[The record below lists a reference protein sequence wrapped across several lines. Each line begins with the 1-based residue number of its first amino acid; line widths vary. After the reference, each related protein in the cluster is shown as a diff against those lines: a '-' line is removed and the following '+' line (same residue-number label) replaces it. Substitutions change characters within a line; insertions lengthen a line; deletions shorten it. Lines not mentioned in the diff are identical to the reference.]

1 MGMKIRLTALILA
14 ASLTVN
20 MVTLP
25 VKAEEDTT
33 PVEQQTTITEPSSGA
48 GTVSGTEQSAAEP
61 VESQPASSEST
72 DQEPEPAE
80 TTAPVTEPTKSATE
94 PAEPKESTDQE
105 TEQLL
110 IGQPNS
116 LQTNDTLLL
125 EPEEAALPALMA
137 LDAGTGTGELTPSK
151 IKQVNPIDAYPNN
164 TRITINDANEL
175 AILSTIS
182 ADKYQYCELYFVNN
196 SSAFDTTATAFT
208 GLGKEA
214 PFSGTVTLANSTT
227 NPIKLNVPLFKNLSD
242 SAVIS
247 KLILQYAK
255 EGDNGHT
262 AILAENV
269 IHGETPV
276 EGNVDWMITLQKP
289 DDEGE
294 MADIVSTC
302 LIGTIGESCNIS
314 LSVTDNIGKPV
325 IGSSS
330 AGFLCSTLNGSLTMK
345 GLDRTNPI
353 SVTAKSGNAGGLV
366 GEMGANGSL
375 TVNLNL
381 VTENDIS
388 KPATLKIKDVSATGN
403 AGGLVGK
410 MAAGAT
416 LTINTDVEM
425 SGSVTASGGD
435 AGGLVGLAEHSTESL
450 STVTIKAVTSGG
462 NEPVINSVLTLTGAI
477 SSTSSSGGGL
487 IGSATDIIFDGGLPM
502 ISGTGSISGAN
513 AGGLIGS
520 YTYSGVSGVLSTVS
534 QNISGITVN
543 GSSNAGGV
551 FGVLRNN
558 STFTIN
564 PTIPDAGTDAVSVT
578 FGGGSTGNVGG
589 LIGNYQAGN
598 LENAALYLAAQAV
611 TSALTSSATTYGG
624 LIGLVGDQDN
634 GVANYIEIGT
644 TQTTTTVTTA
654 SGASATDF
662 GGLIAK
668 LTNSGHMVKT
678 VGAVKVI
685 NSLPGSST
693 CGGLVGYMPSGVLWL
708 GGSVDVGDVTT
719 GGNILQNRGW
729 ILGSRDNTLVF
740 TDQSDWNYAKGSNT
754 NDIGNWGQVLSIPNI
769 CTNSTDDLL
778 TVADHK
784 VTVAAATSGDNTYSI
799 GSPLE
804 FAAIALRLQLDNQET
819 GALNIPDDFSGDLD
833 ITLTSDIVLSGT
845 GLTGFQRDY
854 EIGNAAPN
862 VTLTGTKG
870 EGGAYSITLPDIT
883 VYIRDNSHKRQGLI
897 TKASFLD
904 VSNLTISTPAG
915 GSFKVEAQ
923 DGSNFYMGALAA
935 EVTGKIDLT
944 NVTGSAVLDITGS
957 GSDSAAG
964 GLIAVDTGNAVTMRF
979 TGCTW
984 DGELSA
990 NNGQSGLYMGGL
1002 LGRVKEQ
1009 KAHTVTITNCTI
1021 CGKMDRTGSSTPEEN
1036 RMGAM
1041 IGSLI
1046 GQSIENPLKL
1056 EIDGLTVR
1064 ANVTSNATQHAGA
1077 LLSYEWY
1084 CTEAI
1089 VKNVKV
1095 TDSSLN
1101 ATSRFGGLVYKGSGY
1116 WSIQPTAEG
1125 VPGITISNST
1135 FEGKNSSGLL
1145 VCHAENTY
1153 AGALYLEI
1161 LYGGYRIGEGVTV
1174 TGVTAFDEIAGCT
1187 KGSNGN
1193 GIVSIAT
1200 KDHELIDS
1208 DSTPN
1213 TYVNQLTDYSFT
1225 NGNTRYYYNLD
1236 SFGAVVN
1243 PPSGAINS
1251 PAKMVMYSAFSHADD
1266 SIQKYFY
1273 TSLGHI
1279 TGIIDLTGYSYYP
1292 AEEYTNISDA
1302 DIKFAFEEIN
1312 GKETDNKTL
1321 DDSNKQHAGMHT
1333 GIFTGVSGG
1342 GTVNVGN
1349 LTLQG
1354 TVGGLGNNFGALIR
1368 DNAQGGS
1375 DTSNMADLKIN
1386 GVTLNGIQVYPTLDN
1401 TNDVKPLLIHSLGSF
1416 TSLDMSNVTTTAAY
1430 ANMTETDGQYAASSL
1445 IGPVGSDTASYIQLE
1460 FKDMRLDGR
1469 INADSTQTKVHETYR
1484 SIFSRASFMESFQYG
1499 NASTCRGVYN
1509 FNKSTDDVPSYYTL
1523 GKELSNTT
1531 SGRNQGLQYWFFDTD
1546 DYVCGS
1552 EADAD
1557 TAYATGYLPYVC
1569 HSEEDKWHELD
1580 VNLKSTGL
1588 TVGCGTYTDPYI
1600 ITDGQQL
1607 VDLSK
1612 ALAEGGLKENW
1623 EINLDENVL
1632 GKTFSLEGPKDEN
1645 GKHTCKKYTG
1655 SATGWR
1661 KDDET
1666 VDNKTATATN
1676 VLAYLR
1682 NAYYK
1687 IEQDITISSNT
1698 WAGLGITSDKNDKAF
1713 SGVFYGNPMHP
1724 NGNVT
1729 ITIENPSQETQFGGL
1744 IKFSLGSV
1752 IKDVNIV
1759 YQTQPQVNTY
1769 VENGAT
1775 NIPSTT
1781 TNASFFGGVVGWCLG
1796 GDTIIDNVT
1805 VTYQNGEPAV
1815 SGNNGHLTAVGGY
1828 VGMVGGA
1835 INDAGD
1841 RNREKYGGGVVFRN
1855 MTDGSGLT
1863 GGKAYESSN
1872 YFYYNPYVGRV
1883 LDGYAML
1890 ENPTADGYA
1899 TKLENTDKNYTIPT
1913 ISAGTHLTVNGGTV
1927 TVNDAQ
1933 GLWLLS
1939 AIANSGAGSMANDS
1953 ANNNNYAYNYGKPRT
1968 GTYQKIGEAIPDVD
1982 KTDETYLGGV
1992 SSKKG
1997 TQSYLTQ
2004 DKYVS
2009 GELFSL
2015 CSSSGVS
2022 IVLNSDCDMSLEAG
2036 FGNGFRGIGA
2046 SYATPANGNSN
2057 YRLIPVSSITS
2068 AEGKTCTVTLG
2079 QSRKEYT
2086 EEKNNWT
2093 SIGSGLFVLLRIGG
2107 DSLVASNLNLS
2118 GKTGITYYEGTSIA
2132 TAQTTGLSD
2141 AGKRDNNKRLSLVG
2155 VGMLV
2160 GNLASVDNNS
2170 QITLDSV
2177 HLLGTKDEK
2186 VTVNVDD
2193 DGSMGTTF
2201 AGGLAGYLW
2210 INSKSI
2216 TKLTLR
2222 DCTYEHLSVRGR
2234 IEAGGFIGYT
2244 TAQEVSIEYTSDAEL
2259 KDGTVKTT
2267 LNKCNQYDGVG
2278 GLIGEV
2284 NNGKLD
2290 INAAG
2295 ISSLTVR
2302 DLSVSASVNGIEN
2315 NVGGLIGVLRAADA
2329 KACVLKNIH
2338 MEGEIEL
2345 AGSLTTSSNV
2355 KSNVGLIAG
2364 GILDK
2369 DGSWNNAGTASYNFE
2384 VSNFRVAQENGSNV
2398 KLYRGWQVGGLIGLY
2413 RTGNKNGYGTLKLD
2427 DIRFGSESNTISIL
2441 NGTNI
2446 DGSHNCAA
2454 SCLVATSCLVPQVE
2468 VTDVQIVNTKIL
2480 SRKYGAFLYAR
2491 IDNQSDATQ
2500 TIDFK
2505 NISIENSTVAVSNGP
2520 SNNTNDSAE
2529 SYYGIGALYGRI
2541 DNKGATIT
2549 GCNILF
2555 RDCQIGF
2562 HVANDGSRKLAGIT
2576 NDMPQT
2582 LNVGLSN
2589 STATQKNTS
2598 YLRYD
2603 DISENERSNYTRG
2616 NIAIFG
2622 GSLANDTNKSV
2633 KLVGVSI
2640 QQQENTLP
2648 MKDFGTN
2655 PSSYYVVRADYKGY
2669 QDGTITGAKA
2679 PYVTTSPLS
2688 PLNTPDKTITGDGAS
2703 FTKNAEG
2710 KDTSVAVATQI
2721 LADLANKLDGSPAD
2735 NLNLKH
2741 SAANAYDD
2749 SENRKAYEYLSEYTD
2764 KTKFGPFST
2773 EGGNG
2778 DNYTGL
2784 DFPVLTLVTNSSTE
2798 ANSLLYSWISLLAN
2812 RDITPN
2818 TPDVTIKA
2826 TNYRW
2831 NGTDKKWELDSSKDK
2846 SFDWTENKKIQL
2858 NKGTYDSA
2866 QNRFTLLDV
2875 AFEDPANDR
2884 QYAYHLYIPVV
2895 MQKIMKFHF
2904 WASAQT
2910 GTSYIKST
2918 YDNLSA
2924 LAAASH
2930 GEQVTVLL
2938 GYDYFERNRT
2948 EWEKAIANGDNLLF
2962 GFEKTLLLDQGQG
2975 LPNGTCLTLVDC
2987 SQQNRAY
2994 YATKDNTWQGE
3005 NAYKVDFTNFEDS
3018 DGNPWAPLQLWE
3030 MLDLQAKKGSG
3041 KYYKKPKGNE
3051 EATLKATLDGSPTD
3065 FWYYSGDDGDTAP
3078 PDEDAYTI
3086 AIGENAKWFH
3096 DVKSNTDYLAER
3108 YYLTIQTPTDADG
3121 VYNNLIKCPSSLG
3134 ASGLPTLR
3142 VKNPPVNEYP
3152 GAECARNNA
3161 ENRVLIGDFFDHTVG
3176 ITTTESNGEM
3186 STEKHTIAATLTA
3199 TLAFKKIDDTGT
3211 TSKSLFQDYAGQQ
3224 NLYQRFELSMQEW
3237 DKDGQSSPRTMLP
3250 GTRITAKFYLDGQ
3263 EKGTTYSDT
3272 IGFATSSYYLD
3283 FPEIPISDLTSS
3295 QQNSFTF
3302 KAEITLEYP
3311 DATLVDQFPE
3321 IENPDSDNKQGIVLG
3336 AGSYLAYT
3344 AETRSTTTLHAPTK
3358 WLSSPR
3364 FYRGIY
3370 RAASLNYYP
3379 VDAGKGVENVNQLGV
3394 NGFLSSSQMISS
3406 KAYYDISALDGAKDA
3421 DSIQCTLK
3429 LYQKNDDTYRP
3440 IDETDWTK
3448 YLKDGMAVTIR
3459 YNEGTVTNATRNGET
3474 FTIPVTN
3481 LDKDKLVEIMV
3492 DMEVLT
3498 GSAFEENNLTYANYK
3513 VELEAVLKKGN
3524 TDIGGSRASDH
3535 IVYTNAKINPNPVR
3549 P

>member
-1 MGMKIRLTALILA
+1 MKIRLTALILA

-151 IKQVNPIDAYPNN
+151 IKQENPINAYPNN

-182 ADKYQYCELYFVNN
+182 ADIYQYCELYFVNS
-196 SSAFDTTATAFT
+196 SSAFDTTNTAFN
-208 GLGKEA
+208 GLGKEK
-214 PFSGTVTLANSTT
+214 PFSGTVTLAQATT
-227 NPIKLNVPLFKNLSD
+227 NPIKLNVPLFQNLSD
-242 SAVIS
+242 SAKIPD
-247 KLILQYAK
+247 LILQYAK

-269 IHGETPV
+269 KHEETSV

-302 LIGTIGESCNIS
+302 LIGTIDEGCNIS

-366 GEMGANGSL
+366 GEMGGNASL
-375 TVNLNL
+375 TVTLDKGTVDSNA
-381 VTENDIS
+381 
-388 KPATLKIKDVSATGN
+388 KPATLQIAAVSATKN

-416 LTINTDVEM
+416 LTINTDVNI
-425 SGSVTASGGD
+425 SGSVQTSVGD
-435 AGGLVGLAEHSTESL
+435 AGGLVGLAKNTADDTPK
-450 STVTIKAVTSGG
+450 TVTIKAMTDENTPS
-462 NEPVINSVLTLTGAI
+462 ELTLSGTI
-477 SSTSSSGGGL
+477 SSDGTDSSKGNVGGL
-487 IGSATDIIFDGGLPM
+487 IGKATDIIFAGGLPTVNAQNAT
-502 ISGTGSISGAN
+502 ITGSN

-520 YTYSGVSGVLSTVS
+520 YTYSGVSDVLDSVS
-534 QNISGITVN
+534 QSISGITVS

-551 FGVLRNN
+551 FGVLNIGGN
-558 STFTIN
+558 AEFTISSASVS
-564 PTIPDAGTDAVSVT
+564 TKLTAGTTSCN
-578 FGGGSTGNVGG
+578 GGG
-589 LIGNYQAGN
+589 LIGKYTAGD
-598 LENAALYLAAQAV
+598 LDAKLSLSAPV
-611 TSALTSSATTYGG
+611 VSTTPSGTFSALGG

-634 GVANYIEIGT
+634 GTYIEIGT
-644 TQTTTTVTTA
+644 TEQSTITVTT

-693 CGGLVGYMPSGVLWL
+693 CGGLVGYMPSGVLWM
-708 GGSVDVGDVTT
+708 GGSVDVNDVTT

-754 NDIGNWGQVLSIPNI
+754 NDIGNWGQVLSIPKI
-769 CTNSTDDLL
+769 CTNSTDLL

-784 VTVAAATSGDNTYSI
+784 VTVVAATSEANTYSI
-799 GSPLE
+799 GTPLD
-804 FAAIALRLQLDNQET
+804 FAKIALGLQLT
-819 GALNIPDDFSGDLD
+819 GKGALGVTSIIGDLD
-833 ITLTSDIVLSGT
+833 ITLTSDIDLSGT
-845 GLTGFQRDY
+845 GLTGFQRDADV
-854 EIGNAAPN
+854 GNNKITACG
-862 VTLTGTKG
+862 VTLYGNNHT
-870 EGGAYSITLPDIT
+870 ITLPGIKTYVNDT
-883 VYIRDNSHKRQGLI
+883 SHQYQGLFSKV
-897 TKASFLD
+897 TDLTAD
-904 VSNLTISTPAG
+904 NLTISGGASCTEGETAINNVGIQLECNGDFYVGGLAADASGNIALTSVTAGASIITNNGRNAAIGGLVGRRSFTGNSQTP
-915 GSFKVEAQ
+915 
-923 DGSNFYMGALAA
+923 GAL
-935 EVTGKIDLT
+935 TC
-944 NVTGSAVLDITGS
+944 
-957 GSDSAAG
+957 
-964 GLIAVDTGNAVTMRF
+964 

-984 DGELSA
+984 AAGSNIRVSGNNSGIYVGGLIGRVDNGSSQKSMKITFKDCTISGTLSRTGSPADARIGGMLGACYGKDAEFTLLIDGVMVDGTTVTSDATSE
-990 NNGQSGLYMGGL
+990 MGGL
-1002 LGRVKEQ
+1002 LSLEWLDTNVTLKNVVVKNNSKVES
-1009 KAHTVTITNCTI
+1009 
-1021 CGKMDRTGSSTPEEN
+1021 TGSS
-1036 RMGAM
+1036 
-1041 IGSLI
+1041 S
-1046 GQSIENPLKL
+1046 
-1056 EIDGLTVR
+1056 
-1064 ANVTSNATQHAGA
+1064 
-1077 LLSYEWY
+1077 
-1084 CTEAI
+1084 
-1089 VKNVKV
+1089 
-1095 TDSSLN
+1095 
-1101 ATSRFGGLVYKGSGY
+1101 FGGLVFKAMGYCKIGEAVTDENGTTTTTPGVTIESGTFSGPSPKGEPSALLICHG
-1116 WSIQPTAEG
+1116 EERG
-1125 VPGITISNST
+1125 VL
-1135 FEGKNSSGLL
+1135 KN
-1145 VCHAENTY
+1145 
-1153 AGALYLEI
+1153 ALYLEI
-1161 LYGGYRIGEGVTV
+1161 LDGAYKIVPDGITLALKNGST
-1174 TGVTAFDEIAGCT
+1174 TFDEIIGT
-1187 KGSNGN
+1187 TFGDVGKGN

-1200 KDHELIDS
+1200 NNGLVDAIRQEDGTVVA
-1208 DSTPN
+1208 STRN
-1213 TYVNQLTDYSFT
+1213 TYQNATKNSGAEW
-1225 NGNTRYYYNLD
+1225 NNPNTRYYYNLD
-1236 SFGAVVN
+1236 SFGAARDGEV
-1243 PPSGAINS
+1243 PSGNITS
-1251 PAKMVMYSAFSHADD
+1251 PEKMVMYSAFSHADD

-1375 DTSNMADLKIN
+1375 DTSHMADLKIN
-1386 GVTLNGIQVYPTLDN
+1386 GVTLDGLMMVGTSE
-1401 TNDVKPLLIHSLGSF
+1401 TGVKPLLIHSLGSF
-1416 TSLDMSNVTTTAAY
+1416 TSLTMSTVTTTAAY

-1484 SIFSRASFMESFQYG
+1484 SIFSKATFLESFQYG

-1632 GKTFSLEGPKDEN
+1632 GRTFSLEGSKDEN

-1713 SGVFYGNPMHP
+1713 SGVFYGNPTHP

-1781 TNASFFGGVVGWCLG
+1781 TNASFFGGVVGWCIG

-1841 RNREKYGGGVVFRN
+1841 SSREKYGGGVVFRG
-1855 MTDGSGLT
+1855 DIGGGL
-1863 GGKAYESSN
+1863 GGKSDN

-1883 LDGYAML
+1883 LDGYVL
-1890 ENPTADGYA
+1890 SEK
-1899 TKLENTDKNYTIPT
+1899 TKLDNTDDNYQIPT
-1913 ISAGTHLTVNGGTV
+1913 ITADKHLNIADGAV
-1927 TVNDAQ
+1927 TVNNAQ

-1939 AIANSGAGSMANDS
+1939 AIANSGAGAMQNSNCL
-1953 ANNNNYAYNYGKPRT
+1953 AYYVGKPRT
-1968 GTYQKIGEAIPDVD
+1968 GTYANVGGSMSDDD
-1982 KTDETYLGGV
+1982 KTDEGLLGGV
-1992 SSKKG
+1992 GGKG
-1997 TQSYLTQ
+1997 KERTTCYLT
-2004 DKYVS
+2004 KYVS
-2009 GELFSL
+2009 GDFSNL
-2015 CSSSGVS
+2015 CSSGVS
-2022 IVLNSDCDMSLEAG
+2022 IVLNSDCDMST
-2036 FGNGFRGIGA
+2036 FGNGFRGIGS
-2046 SYATPANGNSN
+2046 SYGTDADNSSN
-2057 YRLIPVSSITS
+2057 YRLIPVVSLSS
-2068 AEGKTCTVTLG
+2068 AEEPKKTVTLQ
-2079 QSRKEYT
+2079 QSRKEYL
-2086 EEKNNWT
+2086 EEMGNWT
-2093 SIGSGLFVLLRIGG
+2093 SIGSGLFVQLDGPSSG
-2107 DSLVASNLNLS
+2107 VQVSNLILS
-2118 GKTGITYYEGTSIA
+2118 GSTSIQYYSG
-2132 TAQTTGLSD
+2132 TELTGENPTGNHDEFSTRIAKVGSGMLAGGLFPYSD
-2141 AGKRDNNKRLSLVG
+2141 AGSITIENVELS
-2155 VGMLV
+2155 
-2160 GNLASVDNNS
+2160 NA
-2170 QITLDSV
+2170 
-2177 HLLGTKDEK
+2177 
-2186 VTVNVDD
+2186 TVNSSETVTKNNVTRICT
-2193 DGSMGTTF
+2193 GSTN
-2201 AGGLAGYLW
+2201 AGGLIGVIRNTRTKKNPNNQDVPCLESVTLKNCGYTGL
-2210 INSKSI
+2210 NV
-2216 TKLTLR
+2216 T
-2222 DCTYEHLSVRGR
+2222 GR
-2234 IEAGGFIGYT
+2234 LNVGGFIGYVR
-2244 TAQEVSIEYTSDAEL
+2244 AV
-2259 KDGTVKTT
+2259 KTVKVNNADTNIAVAVNILYSANKT
-2267 LNKCNQYDGVG
+2267 LTNGVITSTRFKAEKEYGCG
-2278 GLIGEV
+2278 GLIGF
-2284 NNGKLD
+2284 
-2290 INAAG
+2290 
-2295 ISSLTVR
+2295 SSDANLSIMPDSTSSDARLTLKNLTVHGNAGDGSGDR
-2302 DLSVSASVNGIEN
+2302 ANVGGVVGYWKAQRVPVEAKNISLEGEVSIAGSENSSSKAAVGGFAGSLADNLTSWTSSTTAGVTIEN
-2315 NVGGLIGVLRAADA
+2315 FWIAQESDSNAKIYNGRPIGGLIGTM
-2329 KACVLKNIH
+2329 KAGNSIQVSGIKI
-2338 MEGEIEL
+2338 
-2345 AGSLTTSSNV
+2345 GSDHGANDITGAVTVANNVNSNDYSHSVGGLLGSNHNVSTTITFEDIQMVHTTIIACTTSSDFRGAGIVFSHLENNLTVNLKNV
-2355 KSNVGLIAG
+2355 LLDRCNVIGNKSDMKIGLLYSQLHKDRSNVL
-2364 GILDK
+2364 
-2369 DGSWNNAGTASYNFE
+2369 Y
-2384 VSNFRVAQENGSNV
+2384 GSNILIKDCV
-2398 KLYRGWQVGGLIGLY
+2398 VGYSTADTCNTTGGTCPTAPASVSYDGTKMGIIG
-2413 RTGNKNGYGTLKLD
+2413 G
-2427 DIRFGSESNTISIL
+2427 ESNGKT
-2441 NGTNI
+2441 
-2446 DGSHNCAA
+2446 
-2454 SCLVATSCLVPQVE
+2454 
-2468 VTDVQIVNTKIL
+2468 
-2480 SRKYGAFLYAR
+2480 
-2491 IDNQSDATQ
+2491 
-2500 TIDFK
+2500 
-2505 NISIENSTVAVSNGP
+2505 
-2520 SNNTNDSAE
+2520 
-2529 SYYGIGALYGRI
+2529 
-2541 DNKGATIT
+2541 
-2549 GCNILF
+2549 
-2555 RDCQIGF
+2555 
-2562 HVANDGSRKLAGIT
+2562 
-2576 NDMPQT
+2576 
-2582 LNVGLSN
+2582 
-2589 STATQKNTS
+2589 
-2598 YLRYD
+2598 
-2603 DISENERSNYTRG
+2603 
-2616 NIAIFG
+2616 
-2622 GSLANDTNKSV
+2622 V

-2640 QQQENTLP
+2640 QQTDNTLP

-2655 PSSYYVVRADYKGY
+2655 PGTGSYVVRADYKGY
-2669 QDGTITGAKA
+2669 QDGTIAGAKA
-2679 PYVTTSPLS
+2679 PYVTTSPRS
-2688 PLNTPDKTITGDGAS
+2688 PLNIPDKTITGDGAS
-2703 FTKNAEG
+2703 FVTGGTTPVGKQILDDLTPKKNAEG
-2710 KDTSVAVATQI
+2710 EDIPLT
-2721 LADLANKLDGSPAD
+2721 

-2749 SENRKAYEYLSEYTD
+2749 SKNRKAYEYLSAYTD

-2812 RDITPN
+2812 RDITPD

-2831 NGTDKKWELDSSKDK
+2831 NGTNKKWESYTTDSSKDK
-2846 SFDWTENKKIQL
+2846 SFDWIENKIQL

-2875 AFEDPANDR
+2875 AFKDPANDS
-2884 QYAYHLYIPVV
+2884 QDAYYLYIPVV

-2938 GYDYFERNRT
+2938 GYDYFERDEDKWQETIN
-2948 EWEKAIANGDNLLF
+2948 NGDNLLF
-2962 GFEKTLLLDQGQG
+2962 GFEKTLLLDQNQG
-2975 LPNGTCLTLVDC
+2975 LPNGTRLTLVDC

-3005 NAYKVDFTNFEDS
+3005 NAYKVDFTNFKDS
-3018 DGNPWAPLQLWE
+3018 DGKPWAPLQLWE
-3030 MLDLQAKKGSG
+3030 MLDLQAEKGSG
-3041 KYYKKPKGNE
+3041 KYYTKQKDNE
-3051 EATLKATLDGSPTD
+3051 KATLKATLDGSPTE

-3078 PDEDAYTI
+3078 PGEDAYTI

-3142 VKNPPVNEYP
+3142 VKNPPVNEY
-3152 GAECARNNA
+3152 
-3161 ENRVLIGDFFDHTVG
+3161 
-3176 ITTTESNGEM
+3176 
-3186 STEKHTIAATLTA
+3186 
-3199 TLAFKKIDDTGT
+3199 
-3211 TSKSLFQDYAGQQ
+3211 
-3224 NLYQRFELSMQEW
+3224 
-3237 DKDGQSSPRTMLP
+3237 
-3250 GTRITAKFYLDGQ
+3250 
-3263 EKGTTYSDT
+3263 
-3272 IGFATSSYYLD
+3272 
-3283 FPEIPISDLTSS
+3283 
-3295 QQNSFTF
+3295 
-3302 KAEITLEYP
+3302 
-3311 DATLVDQFPE
+3311 
-3321 IENPDSDNKQGIVLG
+3321 
-3336 AGSYLAYT
+3336 
-3344 AETRSTTTLHAPTK
+3344 
-3358 WLSSPR
+3358 
-3364 FYRGIY
+3364 
-3370 RAASLNYYP
+3370 
-3379 VDAGKGVENVNQLGV
+3379 
-3394 NGFLSSSQMISS
+3394 
-3406 KAYYDISALDGAKDA
+3406 
-3421 DSIQCTLK
+3421 
-3429 LYQKNDDTYRP
+3429 
-3440 IDETDWTK
+3440 
-3448 YLKDGMAVTIR
+3448 
-3459 YNEGTVTNATRNGET
+3459 
-3474 FTIPVTN
+3474 
-3481 LDKDKLVEIMV
+3481 
-3492 DMEVLT
+3492 
-3498 GSAFEENNLTYANYK
+3498 
-3513 VELEAVLKKGN
+3513 
-3524 TDIGGSRASDH
+3524 
-3535 IVYTNAKINPNPVR
+3535 
-3549 P
+3549 